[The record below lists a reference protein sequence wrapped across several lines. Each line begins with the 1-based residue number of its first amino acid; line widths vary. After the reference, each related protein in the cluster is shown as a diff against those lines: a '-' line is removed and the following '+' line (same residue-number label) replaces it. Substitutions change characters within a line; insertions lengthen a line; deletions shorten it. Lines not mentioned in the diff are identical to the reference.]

1 MPVCLIFTA
10 ALQWFEELSQNKF
23 KNVAEQ
29 IIVFSSKLPIKA
41 VVAGTEVLATCI
53 LRVMVF
59 LNATPVSS
67 LNSLN

>member
-1 MPVCLIFTA
+1 MPVCRISSA

-29 IIVFSSKLPIKA
+29 IIGFWSTLPIKA
-41 VVAGTEVLATCI
+41 VVARTEVLATCI

-67 LNSLN
+67 FNSLN